1 MEFRLWLEGLEEY
14 EPFRDKI
21 EKYASG
27 RKFPFNHMFT
37 DADQNGRIYIPFQD
51 AEFSKEEIEI
61 VKELSSELEEA
72 GYELVD
78 IKQGYARQKGK
89 SNNFKIGKLLEKL
102 QYQRNKEIE
111 NEFASG
117 QISKILRDR
126 NISYSNKRY
135 EELKTSFENLPS
147 RIGGQFEI
155 VISKNPH
162 DLGSMSTGRGWE
174 SCMNLVK
181 GSHRQDVYCEVAYG
195 GFVAYLIKSQDKNI
209 EKPLARIHIRR
220 FDNKKGLSIAMPEET
235 VYGNEVPGFL
245 EEIQNWLVSKQGR
258 IAAGPYSKQGGK
270 YSDTF
275 GNESKKVYFVP
286 PEAEDKK
293 KIVSWISKWM
303 RLDKDKKAKYKDYFI
318 QSIVSLFR
326 SEGKYPS
333 NFIKELKDFIFGDN
347 YIPIKGQFSQHV
359 KQFRSTFALRFPE
372 LINKDDFDSAVA
384 ESLNIK
390 QILLDLLDKFPQF
403 IDEEILSNV
412 KNISSYAREEI
423 QEKLTKEFPNLAPQ
437 MQAMVEDEINNSLRI
452 DNPRLVVNSRTSV
465 YEVRNFISNEM
476 NKLRAFKPIPER
488 LINKLINFVSNLDKL
503 KLTNSAEEFDTTLRV
518 RNEDDAKRARE
529 GTLQSSIF
537 VLSITETDTPSVQR
551 FYNSLLPRWE
561 EAGGVGVLGWA
572 IARLGENGRQFLP
585 FIIKKKEEIENIN
598 LKNPYDEKSRQTA
611 IESFNHVIDTLQ
623 TGKQSK
629 KYDMSHGEGFDTHK
643 YKLRP
648 EQNLALEN

>member
-1 MEFRLWLEGLEEY
+1 MEFRLWLEGIEEY

-21 EKYASG
+21 ERSAYG
-27 RKFPFNHMFT
+27 RKFPFDHMFT
-37 DADQNGRIYIPFQD
+37 DADQNGRIYISFQD
-51 AEFSKEEIEI
+51 AESSKEETEI
-61 VKELSSELEEA
+61 VKELSSEFEEA

-111 NEFASG
+111 AEFASG

-174 SCMNLVK
+174 SCMNLAK
-181 GSHRQDVYCEVAYG
+181 GGHRKDVYCEVAYG

-245 EEIQNWLVSKQGR
+245 EKIQNWLVSKQGR
-258 IAAGPYSKQGGK
+258 IAAGPYSRQGGK

-275 GNESKKVYFVP
+275 GNKSKEGYFIP

-359 KQFRSTFALRFPE
+359 KQFRSKFALRFPE
-372 LINKDDFDSAVA
+372 LINKDDFNDAVA
-384 ESLNIK
+384 ESLNVK

-403 IDEEILSNV
+403 VDEEILNNI
-412 KNISSYAREEI
+412 KNISASYAREEV

-437 MQAMVEDEINNSLRI
+437 MQAIVEDEINNSLRI
-452 DNPRLVVNSRTSV
+452 DNPRLVVNSKTSV
-465 YEVRNFISNEM
+465 YEVRHFISNEM
-476 NKLRAFKPIPER
+476 DKLRSFKPIPER
-488 LINKLINFVSNLDKL
+488 LISKLINFVSNLDKL
-503 KLTNSAEEFDTTLRV
+503 KLTNSVESDTTLRL
-518 RNEDDAKRARE
+518 RSEDDAKRARE
-529 GTLQSSIF
+529 DALQRSIF
-537 VLSITETDTPSVQR
+537 VLSMTETDTPSVQR
-551 FYNSLLPRWE
+551 FYNSLLSRWE

-585 FIIKKKEEIENIN
+585 FIIKKKEEIENTNI
-598 LKNPYDEKSRQTA
+598 KDSYDEKSKQHT
-611 IESFNHVIDTLQ
+611 IESFNYVIETLQ
-623 TGKQSK
+623 TGKRSG
-629 KYDMSHGEGFDTHK
+629 KYDMNYGAGFDTRLK
-643 YKLRP
+643 
-648 EQNLALEN
+648 